1 MHLKIE
7 KNITSSVS
15 LSKNFKRIR
24 MTIFK
29 AINYKDLDEIKKY
42 VEKDI
47 NVLTKKNK
55 GGYTPLQV
63 AFYSCN
69 GDYSIVK
76 YLVSKGANIN
86 NVKNKHNTPIPF
98 LIIKKDNP
106 DIIEFLIK
114 HGLDLNLRDNN
125 GYSLLEVAFFY
136 QCHRVVSILQKY
148 IDINKDIFVLLD
160 KNMNNEVINLL
171 NKDNVNSFKGR
182 YSFIERILLNGNQ
195 EVLKHVLKYSHV
207 NLNLLNEKSGY
218 SLAMTLVQ
226 EGQEENLELFLKNGF
241 NPNLKDKRNETPLLY
256 AVKQKNINAIKT
268 LIHYGARTI
277 NENINPY
284 NNILMTDYSII
295 NQSYESKRWDIIK
308 IILESTNQNEIDYIE
323 KYPSVFIYFIYKG
336 LKKDLQYILKNNLEI
351 NFDKKDSEGNSIPF
365 LLNKKGYTDLYLQM
379 SNEKLILNKN
389 EVSNTKNKNDE
400 NIAFSIVR
408 GNYSIKRKQDIISSF
423 INSGVNI
430 HSINIYKQNILD
442 IALNNFDHEMV
453 EFLINKGLKPNE
465 HTFSK
470 ERIKLC
476 DKCDKNVDYGSLFH
490 LIRNPVPKKQKTNL
504 KKVKTIT
511 FYMDYFNIDLDIE
524 IKFLR
529 YGKKRK
535 NDPSNGYDIYNLRT
549 YLKSYLPFLLSHYEK
564 QLINK
569 KLNSNK
575 TEHITPAKKRRI

>member
-1 MHLKIE
+1 
-7 KNITSSVS
+7 
-15 LSKNFKRIR
+15 

-29 AINYKDLDEIKKY
+29 AINYRDLDEIKKY

-47 NVLTKKNK
+47 NILDKKNK

-86 NVKNKHNTPIPF
+86 NVRNKHNTPIPF

-136 QCHRVVSILQKY
+136 QCHKVVSVLQKY

-160 KNMNNEVINLL
+160 KNMNKEVINLL

-182 YSFIERILLNGNQ
+182 YSFIERILLNGN
-195 EVLKHVLKYSHV
+195 EEILKHVLQHSDV

-241 NPNLKDKRNETPLLY
+241 NPNFKDKRNETPLLY
-256 AVKQKNINAIKT
+256 AVKQKNIKAIKI

-277 NENINPY
+277 NENMNPY
-284 NNILMTDYSII
+284 NNILATDYSII
-295 NQSYESKRWDIIK
+295 TLSYESKRWDIIK
-308 IILESTNQNEIDYIE
+308 IILECTNKNEINYID
-323 KYPSVFIYFIYKG
+323 KYPSIFIYFIHKG
-336 LKKDLQYILKNNLEI
+336 LKKDLQYILKHNLEI
-351 NFDKKDSEGNSIPF
+351 NFNKKDSDGNSIPF
-365 LLNKKGYTDLYLQM
+365 LLNKKGYTDFYLQM
-379 SNEKLILNKN
+379 SKEKIILNKD
-389 EVSNTKNKNDE
+389 EVVNVKNKNDE
-400 NIAFSIVR
+400 NIIFSIIR
-408 GNYSIKRKQDIISSF
+408 GNYSTKRKQEVINSF
-423 INSGVNI
+423 INSGVDI
-430 HSINIYKQNILD
+430 YSINIHKQNILD
-442 IALNNFDHEMV
+442 IALDYFDHEMV
-453 EFLINKGLKPNE
+453 EFLIQKGLKPNE
-465 HTFSK
+465 HAFPK

-476 DKCDKNVDYGSLFH
+476 DKCDKNVDYGSLFY
-490 LIRNPVPKKQKTNL
+490 LIRNPLPKKQKTNL

-511 FYMDYFNIDLDIE
+511 FYMDYFNINLDIE
-524 IKFLR
+524 VKFLR

-535 NDPSNGYDIYNLRT
+535 NDPSNGYDTYNLRT
-549 YLKSYLPFLLSHYEK
+549 YLKIYLPFLLSHYEK
-564 QLINK
+564 ELINK
-569 KLNSNK
+569 KINSNNMDI
-575 TEHITPAKKRRI
+575 ITPAKKRRI

>member
-1 MHLKIE
+1 
-7 KNITSSVS
+7 
-15 LSKNFKRIR
+15 

-86 NVKNKHNTPIPF
+86 NVKNKHNVPIPF
-98 LIIKKDNP
+98 LIVKKDNP
-106 DIIEFLIK
+106 DIIEFLIQ
-114 HGLDLNLRDNN
+114 HGLDLSLKDNN

-136 QCHRVVSILQKY
+136 QCHKVVSILQKY

-160 KNMNNEVINLL
+160 KNMNEEVIKLL
-171 NKDNVNSFKGR
+171 DKDNVNSFKGR
-182 YSFIERILLNGNQ
+182 YSFIERILLNGN
-195 EVLKHVLKYSHV
+195 EKILRHVLKFSQV
-207 NLNLLNEKSGY
+207 NLNLLNEKSGF

-241 NPNLKDKRNETPLLY
+241 DPDLKDKRNETPLLY

-268 LIHYGARTI
+268 LLNYGARTI
-277 NENINPY
+277 NENTNPY
-284 NNILMTDYSII
+284 NNILETDYSII

-308 IILESTNQNEIDYIE
+308 MILDYTNQNESKYID

-336 LKKDLQYILKNNLEI
+336 LKKDLQYILKHDLEI
-351 NFDKKDSEGNSIPF
+351 NFDKKDNDGNSIPF
-365 LLNKKGYTDLYLQM
+365 LLNKKGYTDFYIQM
-379 SNEKLILNKN
+379 SKEKLILNQN
-389 EVSNTKNKNDE
+389 EVSNTRNKNNE
-400 NIAFSIVR
+400 NVIFSIVR
-408 GNYSIKRKQDIISSF
+408 GNYSQKRKQDIINSF
-423 INSGVNI
+423 INSGVDI
-430 HSINIYKQNILD
+430 YSINNNKQNILD
-442 IALNNFDHEMV
+442 VALTCFDNEMV
-453 EFLINKGLKPNE
+453 EFLINKGLKPNAYA
-465 HTFSK
+465 FPK

-476 DKCDKNVDYGSLFH
+476 DKCDKNVDYGSLFY

-511 FYMDYFNIDLDIE
+511 FYMEYFNIDLDIE

-535 NDPSNGYDIYNLRT
+535 NDPTKGYDTYNLRS
-549 YLKSYLPFLLSHYEK
+549 YLKCYLPFLLSHYEK

-569 KLNSNK
+569 TINKNNSEAIIP
-575 TEHITPAKKRRI
+575 TKKRRI